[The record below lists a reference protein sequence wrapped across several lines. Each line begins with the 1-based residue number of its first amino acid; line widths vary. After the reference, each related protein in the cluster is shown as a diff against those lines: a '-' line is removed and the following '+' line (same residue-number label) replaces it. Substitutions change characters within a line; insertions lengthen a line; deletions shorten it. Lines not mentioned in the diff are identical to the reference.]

1 MTSTSADNRGSPST
15 TEKDT
20 KNGATEKIETTQ
32 EENGDEG
39 QTSVDNNIEETAET
53 SDNDDGKIVYVA
65 NACLYYMHFLLILIH
80 MSFFT
85 HLMHLTN
92 CQ

>member
-32 EENGDEG
+32 DDVENRDEG
-39 QTSVDNNIEETAET
+39 QASVNNIEEAADI

-65 NACLYYMHFLLILIH
+65 LPVFSIRTFFLY
-80 MSFFT
+80 
-85 HLMHLTN
+85 
-92 CQ
+92 